1 MNFVATSLRLSA
13 GVIVWALHFSVI
25 YGLSA
30 LACARSAPQA
40 VPWVIGVATLVAIGA
55 CVAIIVRELG
65 QGPGFEPWLAA
76 GLAVLAL
83 LAILWEALPVLMV
96 APCV

>member
-1 MNFVATSLRLSA
+1 MSFVASSLRLSA

-25 YGLSA
+25 YGLTA
-30 LACARSAPQA
+30 LACARAAAQA
-40 VPWVIGVATLVAIGA
+40 VPWVIGAATLVASGV

-65 QGPGFEPWLAA
+65 RGPGFESWLAA

-83 LAILWEALPVLMV
+83 LAVLWEALPVLMV